1 MTNFQSFQAIV
12 ARSLMALA
20 LVHVVILGAIAGLL
34 GRDILL
40 TLLTAAALGAA
51 PLAAWRLG
59 RPMKLVGFALA
70 VALAGQ
76 TSILVF
82 LFSGHPWQVE
92 MHFYYFAVLAML
104 SGFCEWPVLVA
115 AAGLIAVHHLS
126 LDFLLPDAVYPGGSN
141 FLRVMVH
148 AVVVVIETAMLI
160 GIGYAIRAAFGQ
172 ADAARHEAEATAH
185 EVQLAGVAQERELV
199 ATTLRADR
207 MSELLERFQ
216 REMSDSTG
224 ILHTA
229 AVEVSSDA
237 ESLGRA
243 ATHANAQSVM
253 AVSASDDTSQ
263 KIRLAAHAGEELAQS
278 ISEVG
283 SNAAQSSHLANGAVS
298 EAVRTNAAID
308 ELAAA
313 VQEIDKV
320 TDLIAAIA
328 NQTNL
333 LALNA
338 TIEAAR
344 AGDSGRGFAIVA
356 QEVKAL
362 AGQTAT
368 ATQDIGRRIA
378 AMRSATGRSV
388 EAIAAI
394 SGTIRELDLF
404 SARIAASVEQQA
416 VAAREIAG
424 NANAASAS
432 VTEVTGAIGE
442 IEAVADQ
449 AARSA
454 GKLSAASANVTDQ
467 TRRIRDQVKALAH
480 DIKAIQ
486 A

>member
-1 MTNFQSFQAIV
+1 VTNFESFQAIV
-12 ARSLMALA
+12 ARTLIALA
-20 LVHVVILGAIAGLL
+20 LVHVAILGAVAWLL
-34 GRDILL
+34 GRDVVFAV
-40 TLLTAAALGAA
+40 LTALALGAA
-51 PLAAWRLG
+51 PLLAWRLG
-59 RPMKLVGFALA
+59 RPMKIVGFALA

-82 LFSGHPWQVE
+82 LFNGHPWQVE

-104 SGFCEWPVLVA
+104 SGFCEWPVLIA

-160 GIGYAIRAAFGQ
+160 GIGYAMRSAFAQ

-216 REMSDSTG
+216 REMTDSTA

-237 ESLGRA
+237 ENLGRA

-253 AVSASDDTSQ
+253 AVVASDDTSQ

-283 SNAAQSSHLANGAVS
+283 SNAAKSSHLANDAVS
-298 EAVRTNAAID
+298 EAARTNAAID

-320 TDLIAAIA
+320 TDVIAAIA

-368 ATQDIGRRIA
+368 ATQDIGRRIE

-388 EAIAAI
+388 ETIAAI

-404 SARIAASVEQQA
+404 SARIAASVEEQA

-424 NANAASAS
+424 NANAAAAS
-432 VTEVTGAIGE
+432 VTQVGSAIVE
-442 IEAVADQ
+442 IESVADQ

-454 GKLSAASANVTDQ
+454 GKLSAASSNVTDQ
-467 TRRIRDQVKALAH
+467 TRRIRDQVRTLAH

>member
-216 REMSDSTG
+216 REMSELDRHPAHRGGRGVERCGKPGPRRDPCQRPVGDGGVG
-224 ILHTA
+224 I
-229 AVEVSSDA
+229 
-237 ESLGRA
+237 R
-243 ATHANAQSVM
+243 
-253 AVSASDDTSQ
+253 
-263 KIRLAAHAGEELAQS
+263 R
-278 ISEVG
+278 
-283 SNAAQSSHLANGAVS
+283 HLAEDPARR
-298 EAVRTNAAID
+298 RTP
-308 ELAAA
+308 
-313 VQEIDKV
+313 
-320 TDLIAAIA
+320 
-328 NQTNL
+328 
-333 LALNA
+333 
-338 TIEAAR
+338 AR
-344 AGDSGRGFAIVA
+344 SWRRAFPRSVPMRRS
-356 QEVKAL
+356 
-362 AGQTAT
+362 
-368 ATQDIGRRIA
+368 RRI
-378 AMRSATGRSV
+378 SPTV
-388 EAIAAI
+388 P
-394 SGTIRELDLF
+394 
-404 SARIAASVEQQA
+404 
-416 VAAREIAG
+416 
-424 NANAASAS
+424 
-432 VTEVTGAIGE
+432 
-442 IEAVADQ
+442 
-449 AARSA
+449 
-454 GKLSAASANVTDQ
+454 
-467 TRRIRDQVKALAH
+467 
-480 DIKAIQ
+480 
-486 A
+486 